1 LKLSD
6 IDVILYFGSKSNEW
20 KPIGLLPLTE
30 TGASQMNELS
40 IFISM
45 VIVAILWALV
55 AYSIGYRKGHYDG
68 YNRGKSV
75 ARHASSKAVI

>member
-1 LKLSD
+1 
-6 IDVILYFGSKSNEW
+6 
-20 KPIGLLPLTE
+20 
-30 TGASQMNELS
+30 MNEIS

-45 VIVAILWALV
+45 VIIAIMWALV

-75 ARHASSKAVI
+75 ARHASSKSVI